1 MIKDIVEVKIG
12 YVILKSVIG
21 LLQKVQK
28 KSVILALFGAKI
40 IRLPSC
46 SRGAAARAP
55 IEGFRVTS
63 YRSNFASHGSSGS
76 NMAAEA

>member
-1 MIKDIVEVKIG
+1 MIKDIVVVKIG

-28 KSVILALFGAKI
+28 KGVILALFGAKI

-46 SRGAAARAP
+46 SRGAAARDDTTSLAA
-55 IEGFRVTS
+55 GRAVTHS
-63 YRSNFASHGSSGS
+63 RAC
-76 NMAAEA
+76 